1 MYRDAHSHLWPPT
14 PAAHGT
20 CGLIP
25 RQKEALSTEGEGTE
39 AETVVHMMCRA
50 VNRHMRTLFPD
61 THTGAREGRVRQTDM
76 RKRHMQP
83 DPGRQK

>member
-1 MYRDAHSHLWPPT
+1 MFVQGCTQPPWPPT

-25 RQKEALSTEGEGTE
+25 RQREALGTEGEGTE
-39 AETVVHMMCRA
+39 AEAVVHMMCRA

-61 THTGAREGRVRQTDM
+61 TQGPERGVRQTDM
-76 RKRHMQP
+76 RKRHMQS